1 MSEENGNPTGNG
13 ASTIERLENYLTA
26 QEAPAKEEPA
36 AEQAPVVEDQDV
48 KAEVEPEA
56 KDDGAGVE
64 GPQIT
69 TDDLSALLG
78 VEASMFDAD
87 EEGNVVIKTKI
98 DGKEGSAK
106 LNDILAAYQ
115 LRGHVDNQ
123 SREVAEKKK
132 ALDAQAVEL
141 QQRAEAKLQEV
152 EDIGTLAHQELMRE
166 FQAINWQEL
175 RQYEPAEYAAKLA
188 DFQIRQGNLNASMQ
202 KVQAERQKIAEQ
214 NQAQEQTLMASEA
227 AKMRSHI
234 PGWSDE
240 AVAAKEWAELE
251 AHVQKDLAAWGE
263 QPESLNVIKKAFHIN
278 LLRKAMLYDKMMDS
292 KAGVEKKVRIAPK
305 LVKPGQAPSAQDG
318 KNREF
323 NNLRSTI
330 KKSGGKQGIREYL
343 IAAGKV

>member
-1 MSEENGNPTGNG
+1 MAEENGNPTGNG
-13 ASTIERLENYLTA
+13 ASTIERLENFLTA
-26 QEAPAKEEPA
+26 EEAPAKIEQPA
-36 AEQAPVVEDQDV
+36 AAPAEPVVEEV
-48 KAEVEPEA
+48 AEVEPEA
-56 KDDGAGVE
+56 SDDSTEVE

-87 EEGNVVIKTKI
+87 EDGNVVIKTKI

-132 ALDAQAVEL
+132 ALDAQAAEF

-202 KVQAERQKIAEQ
+202 KVQEERQKIAEQ
-214 NQAQEQTLMASEA
+214 NQAQEQTMMAAEA
-227 AKMRSHI
+227 AKMRAQI
-234 PGWSDE
+234 PGWSDD

-263 QPESLNVIKKAFHIN
+263 QPESLNVVKKAFHIN
-278 LLRKAMLYDKMMDS
+278 LLRKAMLYDKMMES

-318 KNREF
+318 KAREF

-343 IAAGKV
+343 IASGKV